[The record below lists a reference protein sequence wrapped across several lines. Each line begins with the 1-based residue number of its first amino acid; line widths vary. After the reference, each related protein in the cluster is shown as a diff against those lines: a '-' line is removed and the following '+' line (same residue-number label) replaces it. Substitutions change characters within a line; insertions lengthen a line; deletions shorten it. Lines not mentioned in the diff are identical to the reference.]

1 MHKRERKP
9 SRKFEE
15 ARADGLWPKSAR
27 RPRLCTVVDRLD
39 NANQAIIHQQAQN
52 EEATRQLQDM
62 SDTVYS
68 LQKKLD
74 ELRSEN
80 NKRLSRA
87 RKMWKYRA
95 SRTCHADL
103 QQKLLLA
110 QAETKEAQAANTRTE
125 RSVRQMKNKYDQR
138 IRGLQV
144 TKSHY
149 IVMKC

>member
-27 RPRLCTVVDRLD
+27 RPRLCTVVDRLE
-39 NANQAIIHQQAQN
+39 NANQAIIHQQAHN

-62 SDTVYS
+62 FDTVYS

-80 NKRLSRA
+80 KRLSGA
-87 RKMWKYRA
+87 CKMWKYRA

-103 QQKLLLA
+103 QQQLLA
-110 QAETKEAQAANTRTE
+110 LPTQALARHHCL
-125 RSVRQMKNKYDQR
+125 V
-138 IRGLQV
+138 G
-144 TKSHY
+144 
-149 IVMKC
+149 

>member
-68 LQKKLD
+68 LQKAD
-74 ELRSEN
+74 S
-80 NKRLSRA
+80 A
-87 RKMWKYRA
+87 GWRKKPKD
-95 SRTCHADL
+95 T
-103 QQKLLLA
+103 
-110 QAETKEAQAANTRTE
+110 TF
-125 RSVRQMKNKYDQR
+125 KNFTALVVKVLYDNHQ
-138 IRGLQV
+138 
-144 TKSHY
+144 
-149 IVMKC
+149 